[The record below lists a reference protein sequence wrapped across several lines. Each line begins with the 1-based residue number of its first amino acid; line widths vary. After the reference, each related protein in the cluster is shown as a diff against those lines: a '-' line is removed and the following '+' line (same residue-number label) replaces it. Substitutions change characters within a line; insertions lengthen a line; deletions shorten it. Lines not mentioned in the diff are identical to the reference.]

1 MLRSDEYGSLYM
13 TSSGIFNG
21 YHGPVRASRLVELL
35 SLLQARGRMS
45 ARELAVMLEVS
56 PRTVVRDIEALGSA
70 GLPVYAVRGRQG
82 GFELLDGYRSDLVS
96 AGLRRDQTAGS
107 GVQRGQVL
115 LSPRGRRL
123 AVLLGRPVILRT
135 RRDRSGGP
143 GRADW
148 SVATV
153 QSDSLA
159 AAVLDVL
166 ALGPDAEVLG
176 PPELRAQVG
185 EAVRQLAGF
194 YAGDDATGGAAR

>member
-1 MLRSDEYGSLYM
+1 
-13 TSSGIFNG
+13 
-21 YHGPVRASRLVELL
+21 VRASRLVELL

-45 ARELAVMLEVS
+45 ARELAALLEVS

-82 GFELLDGYRSDLVS
+82 GFELLDGYRSDLVT
-96 AGLRRDQTAGS
+96 AGLPRDQAAGP
-107 GVQRGQVL
+107 GILRAQVL

-135 RRDRSGGP
+135 RRAPEGGP

-153 QSDSLA
+153 RSDSLA

-176 PPELRAQVG
+176 PPELRDQMG

-194 YAGDDATGGAAR
+194 YGGEAADGAAR

>member
-1 MLRSDEYGSLYM
+1 M
-13 TSSGIFNG
+13 TSSVIFNG
-21 YHGPVRASRLVELL
+21 YPGPVRASRLVELL

-45 ARELAVMLEVS
+45 ARELADLLEVS

-82 GFELLDGYRSDLVS
+82 GFELLDGYRSDLVT
-96 AGLRRDQTAGS
+96 AGLRRDQVGGS
-107 GVQRGQVL
+107 GTQRAQVL

-135 RRDRSGGP
+135 RRGPGGDG

-153 QSDSLA
+153 QCDSLA

-176 PPELRAQVG
+176 PPGLRAEVSR
-185 EAVRQLAGF
+185 AVRQLASF
-194 YAGDDATGGAAR
+194 YGDGDAAASTAR

>member
-1 MLRSDEYGSLYM
+1 M
-13 TSSGIFNG
+13 ING
-21 YHGPVRASRLVELL
+21 YPDPVRASRLVELL

-45 ARELAVMLEVS
+45 ARQLAVLLEVS
-56 PRTVVRDIEALGSA
+56 PRTVARDIEALSSA

-82 GFELLDGYRSDLVS
+82 GFELLDGYRSDLVT
-96 AGLRRDQTAGS
+96 AGLRRDQAAGP
-107 GVQRGQVL
+107 GTQRAQVL

-123 AVLLGRPVILRT
+123 AVLLGRPAILRT
-135 RRDRSGGP
+135 RRGQGGGP

-176 PPELRAQVG
+176 PAQLRAQVSQ
-185 EAVRQLAGF
+185 AVRQLAGF
-194 YAGDDATGGAAR
+194 YDGGTVR